1 MQHTPRK
8 LSNMSNPEYMYPDHP
23 LAAIV
28 AERNS
33 EQSATQLLN
42 LLKKGSKPASAAKL
56 QELRIHLIQ
65 STWRR
70 VVARKRGNQ

>member
-28 AERNS
+28 AERNF
-33 EQSATQLLN
+33 ENLQLLGN
-42 LLKKGSKPASAAKL
+42 LNGCRRKIEQLEAHVLRLNAALK
-56 QELRIHLIQ
+56 ETR
-65 STWRR
+65 
-70 VVARKRGNQ
+70 